1 NIPLIFPRLSDSIE
15 LTKVIRQESS
25 PNDEQQWL
33 NRGIGIEELAG
44 SNVDFV
50 DICTPNFM
58 HLPQIH
64 YLLNEGINIYCEK
77 PLGLNYEECINLT
90 DLVEEKKVI
99 NQVALVYRFMPAV
112 AKARVYIKNGGIGE
126 IISFRTHLL
135 HSSYLNPS

>member
-1 NIPLIFPRLSDSIE
+1 MEKTRIGLIGYGYIGKIHTIGYTNIPLIFPRLSDSIE

-64 YLLNEGINIYCEK
+64 YL
-77 PLGLNYEECINLT
+77 
-90 DLVEEKKVI
+90 
-99 NQVALVYRFMPAV
+99 
-112 AKARVYIKNGGIGE
+112 
-126 IISFRTHLL
+126 
-135 HSSYLNPS
+135 